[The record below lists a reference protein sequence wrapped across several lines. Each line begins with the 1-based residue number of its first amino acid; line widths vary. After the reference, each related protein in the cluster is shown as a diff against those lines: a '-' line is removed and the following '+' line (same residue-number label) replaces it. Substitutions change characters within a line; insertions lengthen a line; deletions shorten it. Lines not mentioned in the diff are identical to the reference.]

1 MTILYTVLP
10 VRRPLR
16 PRTVVRIC
24 IAGVPTQ
31 DPTERRQC
39 KFLAQPL
46 RHGSSKSSARTYLC
60 KSIWIHIDHLKP
72 NRRGCWTSSGARR
85 GRLEIEALDG
95 LRLRT
100 LGAAVRLKFFFC
112 CARGVHACKCKC
124 KKKKKK
130 RPVTFN
136 PVFGI
141 VIFFSFFFLFFFN
154 SRSSLTA
161 TLDGDGYM
169 CGQGCAIVTY
179 LSSIIPTYICFALD
193 RTGFC
198 QVRRRTQESPPPP
211 PPQWPM
217 RPGRHLRWGERV

>member
-1 MTILYTVLP
+1 M
-10 VRRPLR
+10 
-16 PRTVVRIC
+16 VRIC

-72 NRRGCWTSSGARR
+72 NRRGCWTSSGARG

-95 LRLRT
+95 LRLHT

-130 RPVTFN
+130 KKDPSLLTQYSESLFFF
-136 PVFGI
+136 P
-141 VIFFSFFFLFFFN
+141 FFSFFFFN

-179 LSSIIPTYICFALD
+179 LSSIIPTYISPIRFALD